1 MKHLRF
7 LLSKIFF
14 INLFKALFY
23 GVLLVVFVLFG
34 LRIATHH
41 NDYLEVPDLT
51 SIPFDRAVV
60 ILAEQGLRY
69 EVLDSAKFNPDA
81 PPLSI
86 LDHTPGFGDEV
97 KVNRKIYLTVNP
109 SGYGKVSVP
118 NIIQITKRNAV
129 STLKAVGLDVGKIT
143 FRDNIGKNMVLEMRF
158 EGAKIEAGATVPKT
172 SKIDLVLGNG
182 KR

>member
-1 MKHLRF
+1 
-7 LLSKIFF
+7 
-14 INLFKALFY
+14 
-23 GVLLVVFVLFG
+23 
-34 LRIATHH
+34 
-41 NDYLEVPDLT
+41 
-51 SIPFDRAVV
+51 
-60 ILAEQGLRY
+60 
-69 EVLDSAKFNPDA
+69 
-81 PPLSI
+81 LSI

>member
-69 EVLDSAKFNPDA
+69 EVLDSAKFNPEA

-97 KVNRKIYLTVNP
+97 KVNRKIYL
-109 SGYGKVSVP
+109 
-118 NIIQITKRNAV
+118 
-129 STLKAVGLDVGKIT
+129 TLKAVGLDVGKIT